1 MSNRRGTRPK
11 SPPSQ
16 RQLDALAAKISQEI
30 IDATKNGSVDYVA
43 AVLSSEVSLAD
54 LFDKKFS
61 PAVRNR
67 VYRLLELDEQARG

>member
-1 MSNRRGTRPK
+1 MSNRRDTRPK

-16 RQLDALAAKISQEI
+16 RQLDALAAKISKEI

-54 LFDKKFS
+54 LFDKTFS
-61 PAVRNR
+61 PTVRNR
-67 VYRLLELDEQARG
+67 VYRLLELDEQSRG